1 MAKKK
6 KASAEQIAHQN
17 DYNKQKYDRLS
28 IMLPKGT
35 RDKYKAYAQSR
46 GMSLNAL
53 VVYLLDKDIEEN
65 KA

>member
-1 MAKKK
+1 MANRK

-28 IMLPKGT
+28 IMLQKGT
-35 RDKYKAYAQSR
+35 RDKYRTHAESR